1 MPIPHDTIAALGQ
14 CFDSIT
20 SLCDGLSEAE
30 WKIATDCPGWSVQ
43 DNLSHLIGIER
54 MLEGLSPTTHK
65 AAPADHVKNP
75 IGEAN
80 ENEIDSRRHL
90 SGTDVMAEWKEVSTR
105 RIATLRS
112 ADDAYFDASAMTPT
126 GPGTV
131 GDFLSIRVLDSWVHE
146 QDMRRAVG
154 KPGNLGGPAAE
165 HTVDRLTRTVPVVV
179 GKRAGTPEGASVV
192 IDLTGAVTR
201 HVVCRVT
208 GGRAAVVADEPAAPL
223 AHITMD
229 VETFVVLATGRVTAE
244 AMEARVSYAGDVE
257 HGRKVTGTL
266 NMMI

>member
-1 MPIPHDTIAALGQ
+1 M
-14 CFDSIT
+14 
-20 SLCDGLSEAE
+20 
-30 WKIATDCPGWSVQ
+30 Q

-54 MLEGLSPTTHK
+54 ILEGLPPTAHK
-65 AAPADHVKNP
+65 AAPAEHVKNP

-90 SGTDVMAEWKEVSTR
+90 SGSKVLMEWKEISTR

-112 ADDAYFDASAMTPT
+112 ADNAYFDEPAMTPN

-154 KPGNLGGPAAE
+154 RPGNLSGPAAE
-165 HTVDRLTRTVPVVV
+165 HTVDRLMRTVPIVV

-192 IDLTGAVTR
+192 IDVTGDVTR
-201 HVVCRVT
+201 HVVCTVI
-208 GGRAAVVADEPAAPL
+208 GGRAAVVADEPANPL

-229 VETFVVLATGRVTAE
+229 VETFVVLATGRATAE
-244 AMEARVSYAGDVE
+244 AMEARVTYAGDVG
-257 HGRKVTGTL
+257 HGRKVSGAL

>member
-14 CFDSIT
+14 CFDSLT
-20 SLCDGLSEAE
+20 ALCETLSDSD
-30 WKIATDCPGWSVQ
+30 WSQATDCPGWSVQ

-54 MLEGLSPTTHK
+54 MLEGLPPTTHK
-65 AAPADHVKNP
+65 AAPAAHVKNP

-90 SGTDVMAEWKEVSTR
+90 SGADVLAEWKKIAAAR
-105 RIATLRS
+105 MATLR
-112 ADDAYFDASAMTPT
+112 AAGDDYFDAPAMTPT

-154 KPGNLGGPAAE
+154 KPGNLDGPAAE
-165 HTVDRLTRTVPVVV
+165 HTVDRLLRTVPIVV

-192 IDLTGAVTR
+192 IDITGGVQR
-201 HVVCRVT
+201 HVVCTVT
-208 GGRAAVVADEPAAPL
+208 DGRAAVSSTEPEAPL
-223 AHITMD
+223 ARITLD
-229 VETFVVLATGRVTAE
+229 VEAFVVLATGRVTAE
-244 AMEARVSYAGDVE
+244 SLGDRVSYAGDAE
-257 HGRKVTGTL
+257 HGRKVTGAL

>member
-20 SLCDGLSEAE
+20 QLCEGLSKSE
-30 WKIATDCPGWSVQ
+30 WKTPTDCPGWSVQ

-54 MLEGLSPTTHK
+54 MLEGLPPTSHK
-65 AAPADHVKNP
+65 AAPAEHVKNP

-80 ENEIDSRRHL
+80 ENEIDVRRPL
-90 SGTDVMAEWKEVSTR
+90 SGAEVLTEWKEVSSR
-105 RIATLRS
+105 RMATLNG
-112 ADDAYFDASAMTPT
+112 ADDAYFDAPAMTPT

-165 HTVDRLTRTVPVVV
+165 HTVDRLMRTVPIVV
-179 GKRAGTPEGASVV
+179 GKRAGTPDGASVV
-192 IDLTGAVTR
+192 IDVTGDVTR
-201 HVVCRVT
+201 HVVCTVA
-208 GGRAAVVADEPAAPL
+208 GGRAAVAADEPASPL

-229 VETFVVLATGRVTAE
+229 VETFVVLATGRATAE
-244 AMEARVSYAGDVE
+244 AMEARVTYVGDVE
-257 HGRKVTGTL
+257 HGRKVTGAL